1 MAANR
6 VRLRGTGPSLVEGLS
21 QPDSFLRFLKTWGGT
36 WMWSNI
42 CNEGKDLRWVVEAV
56 ANGTAIWVTDGSYNR
71 EVAPHVSGAGWLVYC
86 TRCGKK
92 LFGYFSE
99 RSPHAGSYRAELLG
113 LLAIHIFLAALEQF
127 YDLPWSAGKICCDN
141 QGALYKSKL
150 YRRRIPVGASQADI
164 KRALRNVKTGLKAT
178 LTYEWV
184 ESHQDRYKLWY
195 HLTTEQQLNCYCD
208 SLAKEA
214 VLQGMTAPRT
224 GKQRLPRESA
234 AVFIQGCKQ
243 TSDVSTAARFALGMA
258 DAERFYTAP
267 LPQPTERGR
276 KGGGGLGWSKQSFDA
291 VAWRELDLTL
301 SKKGQMYRQWLAKQC
316 SGFCGTQ
323 SMVCR
328 WDATRDD
335 RCPDCGR
342 RETASHLNLCPDKD
356 RTQLLADMSTKLG
369 GWLEEHYTH
378 PELAYWIPR
387 YIRLRGTRRLLD
399 FPFHSRAMQRVAE
412 SQDLIPW
419 TSFMEGKLSE
429 EIFKLQSSTLA
440 ASPSRLTI
448 TDWATQ
454 VISKILHISHAQW
467 IFRNV
472 SLHDTREGYLRTKER
487 NKVLAEIDRISQTD
501 PDSIPERSRYLLEID
516 FATIPHATAEA
527 QSYWLFAMK
536 AAITAGRRTA
546 RSSRQATARQRRAR
560 GGAEQHRQVRIHDSN
575 GRQMLGGASMA
586 ARGHRRHSS
595 RQISTPRRQWVV
607 TGAEATLREIEG
619 DLGTGSAG
627 QRQRRS
633 RGAGDAE
640 RRDNRRRKPD

>member
-1 MAANR
+1 
-6 VRLRGTGPSLVEGLS
+6 
-21 QPDSFLRFLKTWGGT
+21 
-36 WMWSNI
+36 
-42 CNEGKDLRWVVEAV
+42 
-56 ANGTAIWVTDGSYNR
+56 
-71 EVAPHVSGAGWLVYC
+71 
-86 TRCGKK
+86 
-92 LFGYFSE
+92 
-99 RSPHAGSYRAELLG
+99 
-113 LLAIHIFLAALEQF
+113 
-127 YDLPWSAGKICCDN
+127 
-141 QGALYKSKL
+141 
-150 YRRRIPVGASQADI
+150 
-164 KRALRNVKTGLKAT
+164 
-178 LTYEWV
+178 
-184 ESHQDRYKLWY
+184 
-195 HLTTEQQLNCYCD
+195 
-208 SLAKEA
+208 
-214 VLQGMTAPRT
+214 
-224 GKQRLPRESA
+224 
-234 AVFIQGCKQ
+234 
-243 TSDVSTAARFALGMA
+243 
-258 DAERFYTAP
+258 
-267 LPQPTERGR
+267 
-276 KGGGGLGWSKQSFDA
+276 
-291 VAWRELDLTL
+291 
-301 SKKGQMYRQWLAKQC
+301 
-316 SGFCGTQ
+316 
-323 SMVCR
+323 
-328 WDATRDD
+328 
-335 RCPDCGR
+335 
-342 RETASHLNLCPDKD
+342 
-356 RTQLLADMSTKLG
+356 
-369 GWLEEHYTH
+369 
-378 PELAYWIPR
+378 
-387 YIRLRGTRRLLD
+387 
-399 FPFHSRAMQRVAE
+399 MQRVAE

-429 EIFKLQSSTLA
+429 EIFKLQSSSPA

-454 VISKILHISHAQW
+454 DISKILHISHAQW